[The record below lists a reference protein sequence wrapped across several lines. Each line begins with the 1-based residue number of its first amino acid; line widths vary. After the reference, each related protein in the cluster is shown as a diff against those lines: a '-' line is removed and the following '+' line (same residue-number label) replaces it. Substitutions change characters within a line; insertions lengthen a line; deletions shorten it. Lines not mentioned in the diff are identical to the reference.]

1 MTGAS
6 TGIGRAV
13 ARKLADSGFRVF
25 GSVRRIADA
34 EGLREE
40 FGEALT
46 PLLFDVT
53 DADAVRA
60 AAAQVA
66 RELGPRQ
73 RLAGLVNNAGIATSA
88 PMLHVPLEELRHQI
102 EVNVVAQVS
111 VTQAFAPLLGSD
123 RARSGEPGRI
133 VNMSSTAGR
142 LTPPFLGAYCASKH
156 ALESVSD
163 ALRRELLIYGVDV
176 VIVEP
181 GAVATP
187 IWDKAEGGDYS
198 GYEGTDYAKPL
209 KSFLSQLIAEGRKG
223 VTPQSIAE
231 AVHRGLTARRPPT
244 RIAVVPQRFK
254 NWTVPRLLP
263 DRAFDA
269 FVAKLIGLKRL

>member
-88 PMLHVPLEELRHQI
+88 PMLHVPREELRHQI